1 MRAKG
6 KRSPAQG
13 RAGEAVKPQLTL
25 VPGAP
30 VQLSAGA
37 PQYLTINEVA
47 ALLRCKPR
55 TIYQMV
61 SERRIPFRK
70 AGKLLLFDSG
80 EIDRW
85 TKESARK

>member
-1 MRAKG
+1 MSVRSKKG
-6 KRSPAQG
+6 LDGGS
-13 RAGEAVKPQLTL
+13 EASQPQLSL
-25 VPGAP
+25 VQGAP
-30 VQLSAGA
+30 ASLPPGV

-85 TKESARK
+85 TKEGASK